1 MRTLSSLK
9 FCKFFDIIFEYGVYG
24 PKVETRKAPKLE
36 AALKLKIFKILLRD
50 RKITNS
56 II

>member
-9 FCKFFDIIFEYGVYG
+9 FFKFFDIIFEYWVNG
-24 PKVETRKAPKLE
+24 PKVETRNAPKLE
-36 AALKLKIFKILLRD
+36 AALKLKIFKILLRET
-50 RKITNS
+50 KITNS